1 MSIINNDY
9 NIASIILS
17 EIRQKLLMM
26 SGVSRVSFDYSHQ
39 FTNKHSAQLTTPLCS
54 Q

>member
-1 MSIINNDY
+1 MPIINNDY
-9 NIASIILS
+9 NIASIILL

-26 SGVSRVSFDYSHQ
+26 SGVSRVPFDYSRQ
-39 FTNKHSAQLTTPLCS
+39 LTNKHSAQLTSRLSS